1 MEPGRELR
9 GVPFEA
15 ATHAGSPR
23 VEAIPY
29 SAAELYHSHQRR
41 ESFIWCVM
49 ILLPYLHLHCSPI
62 QYSVITR
69 GTKRAKTQADFGDKP
84 PRITGLYL
92 GSRWDEAEGA
102 EAKVTLQ
109 EDIWRS
115 LLRFGL
121 VDTPPSIPLS
131 TPLPLILLSS
141 ADQVE

>member
-1 MEPGRELR
+1 
-9 GVPFEA
+9 
-15 ATHAGSPR
+15 
-23 VEAIPY
+23 
-29 SAAELYHSHQRR
+29 
-41 ESFIWCVM
+41 M
-49 ILLPYLHLHCSPI
+49 ILLPCLHLHCSSI

-69 GTKRAKTQADFGDKP
+69 GTKRAKTQTDFGDKP

-102 EAKVTLQ
+102 EAKVILQ

>member
-1 MEPGRELR
+1 MEQRE
-9 GVPFEA
+9 
-15 ATHAGSPR
+15 
-23 VEAIPY
+23 
-29 SAAELYHSHQRR
+29 QR
-41 ESFIWCVM
+41 
-49 ILLPYLHLHCSPI
+49 LKQTL
-62 QYSVITR
+62 VI
-69 GTKRAKTQADFGDKP
+69 
-84 PRITGLYL
+84 RITGLYL
-92 GSRWDEAEGA
+92 GSRWDEAEGAEAA